1 MTEEEFSWAIEQTLF
16 SGEGDQRMS
25 SMQRMTFIGNLGSD
39 PELRAMPDGKMV
51 ANVSVAV
58 SEKWKDKTTGQMQ
71 ERTEWLK
78 CVAFGKLAEIMGD
91 YLKKG
96 AKVYMEGKIRTRK
109 WEDKQ
114 GETRYT
120 TEVVVNEMTMLDG
133 SRPQAETR
141 PDPRQP
147 GNPKPAPT
155 QDFGSFDDD
164 IPF

>member
-1 MTEEEFSWAIEQTLF
+1 
-16 SGEGDQRMS
+16 MS
-25 SMQRMTFIGNLGSD
+25 SMQRMTFIGNLGAD
-39 PELRAMPDGKMV
+39 PDLRAMPDGKMV

-58 SEKWKDKTTGQMQ
+58 SEKWKDKNTGEMV
-71 ERTEWLK
+71 ERTEWLR
-78 CVAFGKLAEIMGD
+78 CVAFGRLAEIIGE
-91 YLKKG
+91 YLKTG

-133 SRPQAETR
+133 SRPQAESR
-141 PDPRQP
+141 
-147 GNPKPAPT
+147 PAPKAPIT
-155 QDFGSFDDD
+155 KQEFAELDSDD